1 MKFAFVSIL
10 TADSTYLDWQDIRMR
25 EFSIDLFINLIQI
38 IVCHPLANWYFF
50 IPRFIFVSFL

>member
-25 EFSIDLFINLIQI
+25 EFSIDLFINLI
-38 IVCHPLANWYFF
+38 
-50 IPRFIFVSFL
+50 